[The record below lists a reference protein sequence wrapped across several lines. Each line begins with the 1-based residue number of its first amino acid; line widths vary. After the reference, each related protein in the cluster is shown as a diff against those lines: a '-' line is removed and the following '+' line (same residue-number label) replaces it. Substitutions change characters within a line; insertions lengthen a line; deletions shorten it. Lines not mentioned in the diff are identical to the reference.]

1 MKLQV
6 LAVLAVARAFAPP
19 SQSLRTPLALGPT
32 TKSGIVYED
41 TVVGTGRTPGP
52 GDAVTVVYQTTL
64 NGKVV
69 DEKNVGA
76 AAKGTGDFKT
86 RGLPWAQFIVG
97 RGKVIAGWD
106 EAIQTMKEG
115 GTREMTIPADLAFG
129 AKGSP
134 DGLIPPGS
142 DLDFTVEL
150 VSIDSNAGIA
160 GGMGKAIAFVMSGIL
175 LNGAAVTLTGHEIR
189 EYLTGAV

>member
-69 DEKNVGA
+69 DEKNVGGGA
-76 AAKGTGDFKT
+76 VGTGDFKT

-97 RGKVIAGWD
+97 RGKVIPGWD
-106 EAIQTMKEG
+106 EAVQTMKEG
-115 GTREMTIPADLAFG
+115 GEREMTIPSDMAFG
-129 AKGSP
+129 DKGSP

-150 VSIDSNAGIA
+150 VSIDSNASIA
-160 GGMGKAIAFVMSGIL
+160 GIMGKAMLFVFGTVIANGIL
-175 LNGAAVTLTGHEIR
+175 VTITGHEIR
-189 EYLTGAV
+189 ELFAGQV